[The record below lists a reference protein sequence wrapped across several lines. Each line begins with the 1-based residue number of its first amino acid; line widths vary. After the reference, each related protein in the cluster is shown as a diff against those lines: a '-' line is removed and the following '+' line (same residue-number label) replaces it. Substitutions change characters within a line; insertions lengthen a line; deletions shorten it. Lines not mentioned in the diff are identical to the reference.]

1 MKLKDYNKRFMLH
14 LTSQLHSTYKVLAI
28 RKKVTM
34 NELIIKVL
42 EQYVENGLDQSVMNL
57 ED

>member
-1 MKLKDYNKRFMLH
+1 MLH